1 MVTALAVLL
10 IQRLPSDKEGNRGRH
25 SYTTRIQYLK
35 PIHNCSMNQKMHR
48 NCATVRPKEVIGEIS
63 KVIKKSEN
71 TNENVLT
78 QDGSDGVRTRD
89 LRLDRPTC

>member
-1 MVTALAVLL
+1 
-10 IQRLPSDKEGNRGRH
+10 
-25 SYTTRIQYLK
+25 
-35 PIHNCSMNQKMHR
+35 MNQKMHR